1 MTDYWQIPLLNRTP
15 LTTSSMPTNTQ
26 LSISVWATASSSQ
39 GSKGLDPS
47 TSDYTMS
54 TPTPSLVV
62 SSTPSIHT
70 MPSAAAALDQ
80 SAATTTS
87 TLAPVT
93 TDAGSHS
100 LSPTAQHVL
109 ISAATIGMLL

>member
-1 MTDYWQIPLLNRTP
+1 MTDHWQIPLLNPTP
-15 LTTSSMPTNTQ
+15 LMTSSMPTSTQ

-54 TPTPSLVV
+54 TPTPSV
-62 SSTPSIHT
+62 T
-70 MPSAAAALDQ
+70 AALDQ

-87 TLAPVT
+87 TLAPVM
-93 TDAGSHS
+93 TDAGSYS